1 MTSTIV
7 LFLALCSAGLLVNP
21 LPEDVILMTAGYLI
35 ADGARPLASTLA
47 LCLVGIGCR
56 DSLVMLLGR
65 SLGHGLLERRW
76 LQRLLSKG
84 RIERSRQLLLDNQP
98 KAILIARF
106 LPGLRVP
113 IFLVAGTLGLPWRT
127 FFLFDGL
134 GLCVTVPLEVF
145 LGYHI
150 GPSAVQWFLNTSGW
164 QAVFVVAFV
173 VVMVLISFKRRA
185 ASDLLER

>member
-21 LPEDVILMTAGYLI
+21 LPEDIVLMTAGYLI

-47 LCLVGIGCR
+47 LCIVGMACR

-65 SLGHGLLERRW
+65 TLGHGLLERRW
-76 LQRLLSKG
+76 LQRLLSKA
-84 RIERSRQLLLDNQP
+84 RMERSRQLLLDNQP

-127 FFLFDGL
+127 FLLFDGL
-134 GLCVTVPLEVF
+134 GLCITVPIEVF
-145 LGYHI
+145 VGYHI
-150 GPSAVQWFLNTSGW
+150 GPSAVQWFTDTSGW
-164 QAVFVVAFV
+164 QAAFAVAVV
-173 VVMVLISFKRRA
+173 VVMILISIKRRA
-185 ASDLLER
+185 RDELLDR

>member
-1 MTSTIV
+1 
-7 LFLALCSAGLLVNP
+7 
-21 LPEDVILMTAGYLI
+21 MTAGYLI
-35 ADGARPLASTLA
+35 ADGARPLLSTLA

-164 QAVFVVAFV
+164 QAVFAVAFV
-173 VVMVLISFKRRA
+173 VGMVLISLKRRA
-185 ASDLLER
+185 GSDLLDR